1 MSDASA
7 KQAKKLA
14 KAEVKRQKKGL
25 SAGDSA
31 AANPLPDGVSVAVR
45 QRENGTELVVSGLRE
60 EQLRRLLPELTREV
74 MITVT
79 EEKSQFRAGLMRFV
93 REGMFQTLVKIVAG
107 LIVGILL
114 IKLGLG

>member
-1 MSDASA
+1 MSDASV

-14 KAEVKRQKKGL
+14 KAELKRQKKAS
-25 SAGDSA
+25 SAG
-31 AANPLPDGVSVAVR
+31 ANPLPDGVSVAVR